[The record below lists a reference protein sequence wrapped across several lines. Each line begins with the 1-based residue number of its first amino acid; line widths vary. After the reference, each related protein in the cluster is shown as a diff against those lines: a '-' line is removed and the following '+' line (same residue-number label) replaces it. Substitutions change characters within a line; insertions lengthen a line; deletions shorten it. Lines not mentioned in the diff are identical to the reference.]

1 MTSSLLKSN
10 SAKKIASVDM
20 KDVEEAGLS
29 QKIIK
34 DLDNPKSKVAQNV
47 NKAIF
52 EAWGVHLAVENG
64 KLFMEAAKKSED
76 R

>member
-1 MTSSLLKSN
+1 MSSSLLKN
-10 SAKKIASVDM
+10 HSAKKIASVDI
-20 KDVEEAGLS
+20 KDAEEAGLT

-34 DLDNPKSKVAQNV
+34 DLDNPKSKAAQNV

-52 EAWGVHLAVENG
+52 EAWGVHLATKNG
-64 KLFMEAAKKSED
+64 KLFMEAAKGQEQ

>member
-1 MTSSLLKSN
+1 MSSSLLKNN

-20 KDVEEAGLS
+20 KEAEAAGLS
-29 QKIIK
+29 EKIIK
-34 DLDNPKSKVAQNV
+34 DLDNPKSKAAQNV

-52 EAWGVHLAVENG
+52 EAWGVHLEVENG
-64 KLFMEAAKKSED
+64 QLFMAAAKGQD